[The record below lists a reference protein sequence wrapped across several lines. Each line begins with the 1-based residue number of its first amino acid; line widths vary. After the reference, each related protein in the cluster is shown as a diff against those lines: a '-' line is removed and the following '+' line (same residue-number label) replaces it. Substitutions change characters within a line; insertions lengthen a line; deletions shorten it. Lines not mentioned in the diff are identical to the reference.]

1 MVLPISFML
10 FFCTEA
16 LSKLTSYCTEAS
28 PFGNKAI
35 KRDSMVKLC
44 FKEEE
49 AEAEAEADEGAN
61 DDDNDDG
68 ITANE
73 YFIVCLS
80 LSAIADGVAIIT
92 NVYKINKVVDG
103 MKCVTAPA
111 DSTLRPKLLFSRL

>member
-1 MVLPISFML
+1 MVLPIIFML
-10 FFCTEA
+10 FICTGA

-44 FKEEE
+44 SKEE
-49 AEAEAEADEGAN
+49 EAEADEGAN

-73 YFIVCLS
+73 YCIVCLS
-80 LSAIADGVAIIT
+80 LSSIADGVAIIT
-92 NVYKINKVVDG
+92 NVYKINKVVDS
-103 MKCVTAPA
+103 MKCATAPA

>member
-1 MVLPISFML
+1 MVLPIRFML
-10 FFCTEA
+10 FFCTGA

-49 AEAEAEADEGAN
+49 AEADEGAN
-61 DDDNDDG
+61 DYDNDDG

-73 YFIVCLS
+73 YCIVCLS

-92 NVYKINKVVDG
+92 NVYKINKVVDS
-103 MKCVTAPA
+103 MKCATAPA